1 QKSEKKAGTVPVSRS
16 YRFEER
22 DKRNLQ
28 EVLVVEDNADM
39 RQFLKEQLIRQYRI
53 QEAID
58 GEDGLRKAIANVP
71 DLIITDLM
79 MPKMD
84 GMEFCQKIKTDRNTS
99 HIPVIMLTAKVGIE
113 NKIAGLETGADDY
126 LTKPFEARE
135 LVARIKNLIA
145 QRQRLREAFVQR
157 ETALIPKNSAISS
170 MDKEFLERILALLE
184 DNFDD
189 PGFGVPDMQR
199 ELGMSN
205 TQLHRKLKAL
215 TNEAP

>member
-39 RQFLKEQLIRQYRI
+39 RQFLKEQLIKQYKV

-58 GEDGLRKAIANVP
+58 GEDGLRKAILNVP

-84 GMEFCQKIKTDRNTS
+84 GMKFCQKIKTDRNTS
-99 HIPVIMLTAKVGIE
+99 HIPVIMFTAKDGIE
-113 NKIAGLETGADDY
+113 NKMAGLETGADDY
-126 LTKPFEARE
+126 LTNPCEARE
-135 LVARIKNLIA
+135 LMPRIKNLID
-145 QRQRLREAFVQR
+145 QRQSLREALAQR
-157 ETALIPKNSAISS
+157 ETAVIPKNVAVTS
-170 MDKEFLERILALLE
+170 MDQQFLERVLAILD
-184 DNFDD
+184 DNFND
-189 PGFGVPDMQR
+189 PGFGVPDMQ
-199 ELGMSN
+199 
-205 TQLHRKLKAL
+205 
-215 TNEAP
+215 